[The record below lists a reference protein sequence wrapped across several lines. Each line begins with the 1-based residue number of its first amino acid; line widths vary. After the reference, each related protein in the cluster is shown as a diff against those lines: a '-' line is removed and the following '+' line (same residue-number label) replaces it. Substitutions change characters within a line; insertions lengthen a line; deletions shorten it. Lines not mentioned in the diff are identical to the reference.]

1 MGGCSRVNE
10 GVTSAA
16 GAGRRRNL
24 PWDEWNGDLP
34 PLARFTAAKARTL
47 YLSCGEWRG
56 DLPPLARDMA
66 VLTVASTGSIWPL

>member
-1 MGGCSRVNE
+1 M
-10 GVTSAA
+10 
-16 GAGRRRNL
+16 